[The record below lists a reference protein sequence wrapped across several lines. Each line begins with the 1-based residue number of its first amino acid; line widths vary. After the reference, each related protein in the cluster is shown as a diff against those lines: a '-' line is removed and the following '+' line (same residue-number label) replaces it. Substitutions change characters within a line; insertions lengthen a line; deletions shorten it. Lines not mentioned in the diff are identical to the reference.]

1 MDLLKSIRYFLMPSS
16 GHLVTS
22 NSGLRRAVVLFRDVE
37 QELAR
42 LTAELAAITHVA
54 TTADPAG
61 WWIAPRG
68 SSDPSEWICVEEMD
82 AEAQKDTARLAS
94 VASLIR
100 GILTSV
106 KGAEHF
112 TDKTADVRTWSTEDV
127 HEFLGALKYEIGV
140 AFKTIKDIEARAA
153 LDAKEE

>member
-1 MDLLKSIRYFLMPSS
+1 MVRDTATRLRQEAKEIAAPGCLLMKLAADEID
-16 GHLVTS
+16 T
-22 NSGLRRAVVLFRDVE
+22 LR
-37 QELAR
+37 AR
-42 LTAELAAITHVA
+42 L
-54 TTADPAG
+54 
-61 WWIAPRG
+61 
-68 SSDPSEWICVEEMD
+68 
-82 AEAQKDTARLAS
+82 DTARLAS

-153 LDAKEE
+153 IGKEKQRQELLTEKEQL